1 MSMMLHSLRHSVR
14 RAAGRAALSAVAG
27 LMVVVGLAF
36 LTTALWIWIA
46 STHGTLFAAAVIGAI
61 YFGLGLILLAVG
73 LPSRRHHH
81 YHAPSPPIDP
91 TAAIIAQI
99 TEGFLTGMRA
109 GRATRR

>member
-1 MSMMLHSLRHSVR
+1 MSAMLHSLQHSVR
-14 RAAGRAALSAVAG
+14 RAAGRAALSTLAG
-27 LMVVVGLAF
+27 LMVVVGLGF

-46 STHGTLFAAAVIGAI
+46 TTHGSLFAAAIIGAL

-73 LPSRRHHH
+73 MPSKRRH
-81 YHAPSPPIDP
+81 YRAPPPPIDP
-91 TAAIIAQI
+91 TAAVIAQV